1 MLKPEVE
8 SLVPS
13 QSFDRRAF
21 VKTALGS
28 AFAGFLAAAVCT
40 LEEAVVLLFVAK
52 AKLG

>member
-1 MLKPEVE
+1 MRTQFFGSFYGWLCGMLVCYSP
-8 SLVPS
+8 
-13 QSFDRRAF
+13 
-21 VKTALGS
+21 LGS